1 MCHNTWSWCIQG
13 QIPHDLIL
21 LWDIKVNAQ
30 VLQRA
35 AIDESLRI
43 KCHYLQNVPR
53 HYYLLDTRVYFQY
66 FTIDGAKQIVSETED
81 FVIARGSSNRGPLS
95 RNLSVIGYNTN
106 IRALLK
112 QTSSWKYRS
121 YQLRKLTDGCIFE
134 QSFFKDQSFFSVKV
148 SLAPHGSR

>member
-1 MCHNTWSWCIQG
+1 M
-13 QIPHDLIL
+13 
-21 LWDIKVNAQ
+21 KVNAQ

-81 FVIARGSSNRGPLS
+81 FVISRGSSHRGPVTVT
-95 RNLSVIGYNTN
+95 NHLSVIGYNTN

-112 QTSSWKYRS
+112 QTSS
-121 YQLRKLTDGCIFE
+121 
-134 QSFFKDQSFFSVKV
+134 
-148 SLAPHGSR
+148 